1 MKYPVI
7 TPEERR
13 QRLEPPRKKIHAV
26 IDSDTYN
33 EVDDQFAISYA
44 MLSPEKIQMEAI
56 YAAPFS
62 SDFFA
67 RLMQTDGVAIPMTGD
82 LKEGLELS
90 YQEILKLLGLLGR
103 DDFKE
108 RVFRGSERYM
118 TVKDQPVDSD
128 AARDLVKR
136 VHECEDVL
144 YVIAI
149 GEITNVASAILMD
162 PEIIKKMVVIW
173 LSGQPLYWPHAIEF
187 NLGQD
192 VLASQVILDSGVPL
206 VLVPCMSVASYLS
219 VTGPEL
225 EYHIKDKSKVGTYL
239 CETVTSQMSQEMAQ
253 NWLDLFHRTYCAGL
267 DDYGDE
273 GAPKTDSM
281 LSPSRIIWDIST
293 VGYAVNPNWCPSTL
307 VPTPRLTQNLKWE
320 LDDARHEMRL
330 VRFIYR
336 DALLGDMFSKLQKA
350 PK

>member
-136 VHECEDVL
+136 VRECEDVL

-173 LSGQPLYWPHAIEF
+173 LSGQPVYWPHAIEF

-192 VLASQVILDSGVPL
+192 VLAAAFRWYWYRVCPL
-206 VLVPCMSVASYLS
+206 LLIFLLPVR
-219 VTGPEL
+219 
-225 EYHIKDKSKVGTYL
+225 
-239 CETVTSQMSQEMAQ
+239 
-253 NWLDLFHRTYCAGL
+253 NWN
-267 DDYGDE
+267 
-273 GAPKTDSM
+273 
-281 LSPSRIIWDIST
+281 I
-293 VGYAVNPNWCPSTL
+293 TL
-307 VPTPRLTQNLKWE
+307 KIRVKWE
-320 LDDARHEMRL
+320 LIFARQLQARCPRRWRRTGWIFSIRHIARVWMIMAMR
-330 VRFIYR
+330 
-336 DALLGDMFSKLQKA
+336 ALRKQIPCFHLPELSGIFLQ
-350 PK
+350 

>member
-13 QRLEPPRKKIHAV
+13 QRLEPPRKKIHVV

-67 RLMQTDGVAIPMTGD
+67 RLMQTDGVAIPMTGN

-103 DDFKE
+103 EDFKD

-162 PEIIKKMVVIW
+162 PEIIKKMVVVW

-225 EYHIKDKSKVGTYL
+225 DIILKIKVKWEHTFARLLQARCHRK
-239 CETVTSQMSQEMAQ
+239 
-253 NWLDLFHRTYCAGL
+253 WHRTGWIFSIRHIVQGWMIMAMRVHRRQIPCFRLQGL
-267 DDYGDE
+267 SG
-273 GAPKTDSM
+273 
-281 LSPSRIIWDIST
+281 
-293 VGYAVNPNWCPSTL
+293 
-307 VPTPRLTQNLKWE
+307 
-320 LDDARHEMRL
+320 
-330 VRFIYR
+330 IY
-336 DALLGDMFSKLQKA
+336 LQ
-350 PK
+350 

>member
-1 MKYPVI
+1 MKYPI
-7 TPEERR
+7 LTEDERR
-13 QRLEPPRKKIHAV
+13 QRLTPPRKKIKAV

-44 MLSPEKIQMEAI
+44 MLSSDKIEVEAV

-62 SDFFA
+62 SSFFS
-67 RLMQTDGVAIPMTGD
+67 RLLQTDGVSIPMTGD
-82 LKEGLELS
+82 LHEGLELS
-90 YQEILKLLGLLGR
+90 YQEILKLMDLLGKN
-103 DDFKE
+103 DFKN
-108 RVFRGSERYM
+108 RVFRGSNKYM

-136 VHECEDVL
+136 VHECDDVL

-149 GEITNVASAILMD
+149 GEITNVASAILLD
-162 PEIIKKMVVIW
+162 PEIIKKMVVVW
-173 LSGQPLYWPHAIEF
+173 LAGQPLYWPHAVEF
-187 NLGQD
+187 NIGQD
-192 VLASQVILDSGVPL
+192 VLASQTILDSGVPL

-225 EYHIKDKSKVGTYL
+225 EHHLKGKSKVGTYL
-239 CETVTSQMSQEMAQ
+239 CETVTKQMSQEMAQ
-253 NWLDLFHRTYCAGL
+253 NWLDLFHQTYCAGL
-267 DDYGDE
+267 DDYRDNGV
-273 GAPKTDSM
+273 PTTDTM

-293 VGYAVNPNWCPSTL
+293 VGYVINPNWCPSTL
-307 VPTPRLTQNLKWE
+307 VPTPRLTQDLKWE
-320 LDDARHEMRL
+320 QDEKRHEMRL

-336 DALLGDMFSKLQKA
+336 DALLGDMFSKIQKA

>member
-44 MLSPEKIQMEAI
+44 MLSPEK
-56 YAAPFS
+56 YRWSHLRRTFS

-128 AARDLVKR
+128 AARR
-136 VHECEDVL
+136 F
-144 YVIAI
+144 
-149 GEITNVASAILMD
+149 G
-162 PEIIKKMVVIW
+162 KK
-173 LSGQPLYWPHAIEF
+173 S
-187 NLGQD
+187 
-192 VLASQVILDSGVPL
+192 S
-206 VLVPCMSVASYLS
+206 
-219 VTGPEL
+219 
-225 EYHIKDKSKVGTYL
+225 
-239 CETVTSQMSQEMAQ
+239 
-253 NWLDLFHRTYCAGL
+253 
-267 DDYGDE
+267 
-273 GAPKTDSM
+273 
-281 LSPSRIIWDIST
+281 
-293 VGYAVNPNWCPSTL
+293 
-307 VPTPRLTQNLKWE
+307 
-320 LDDARHEMRL
+320 
-330 VRFIYR
+330 
-336 DALLGDMFSKLQKA
+336 
-350 PK
+350 